1 MAFDFKKEY
10 KEFYMPKNK
19 PEIVTVPKANYIA
32 VRGKGDP
39 NKEGGEYQQAISV
52 LYAVAYTLKMSYKTD
67 YKIEGFFEYVVPP
80 LEGFWR
86 QDDMDGID
94 YTNKSSFNWISV
106 IRLPDFITQ
115 KDFEWAV
122 ETATKKK
129 KLDCSS
135 AEFMTIDEG
144 LCIQIMHFG
153 SFDDEPATVALM
165 DEYLDKNGYVN
176 DITDTR
182 LHHEIYLSD
191 ARRVAPE
198 KWKTVIRHPIKK
210 IETTSSLQKKEN
222 LMKRILVVLGGG
234 RPKGNTRQL
243 ADAFIQGAVDAGHE
257 VELISLNR
265 VEVKGCMGCIMPVG
279 MENHVYRKTAFL
291 NLSLK

>member
-10 KEFYMPKNK
+10 KEFYIPKNK

-39 NKEGGEYQQAISV
+39 NEKGGAYQQAIGV

-67 YKIEGFFEYVVPP
+67 HKIEGFFEYVVPP
-80 LEGFWR
+80 LEGFWW
-86 QDDMDGID
+86 QDGKDGID
-94 YTNKSSFNWISV
+94 YTDKASFNWISV
-106 IRLPDFITQ
+106 IRLPEFITL

-135 AEFMTIDEG
+135 AELMTIDEG
-144 LCIQIMHFG
+144 LCIQIMHLG
-153 SFDDEPATVALM
+153 PFDDEPATIALM

-176 DITDTR
+176 DITNTR

-191 ARRVAPE
+191 ARRVVPE

-210 IETTSSLQKKEN
+210 I
-222 LMKRILVVLGGG
+222 
-234 RPKGNTRQL
+234 
-243 ADAFIQGAVDAGHE
+243 
-257 VELISLNR
+257 
-265 VEVKGCMGCIMPVG
+265 
-279 MENHVYRKTAFL
+279 
-291 NLSLK
+291 